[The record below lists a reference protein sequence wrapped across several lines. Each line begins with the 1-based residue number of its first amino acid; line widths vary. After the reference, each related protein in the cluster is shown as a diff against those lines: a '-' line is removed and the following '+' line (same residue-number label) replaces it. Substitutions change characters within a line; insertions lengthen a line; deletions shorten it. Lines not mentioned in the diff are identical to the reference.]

1 MKQKPVLGVLLGDVA
16 GVGPELVAK
25 LAVSHYYE
33 NYCKPIV
40 IGDVRVLKRA
50 FEVIGA
56 EVPLQVID
64 DVDQADWTQGL
75 PVLDQKNVNP
85 AEAPFG
91 TKTLVG
97 GKACLEMLKLGVEL
111 WKAGKIGGYVFGPL
125 NKAGMHEAGL
135 ELESEHHYLAKLL
148 GHTEPFGEI
157 NVTNGLYTTRTT
169 SHIPIAQVSADLQE
183 NNGERIKRA
192 IRLSYKTLTQAGIAN
207 PRIGVA
213 ALNPHCGENGDCG
226 CEEIDVIGPAIE
238 QAQAEGIDAR
248 GPYPSDIVFHK
259 ALVKKEFDGVVTMYH
274 DQGQIA
280 LKLIGFE
287 GGITVAGGFAIPI
300 VTCGHGTA
308 YDIAG
313 TGKVTT
319 ASFKNAVKQCAIMAS
334 VAAEQEARR
343 KEVVTV

>member
-1 MKQKPVLGVLLGDVA
+1 MATKPIIGVLLGDAA

-25 LAVSHYYE
+25 CAAANFYDE
-33 NYCKPIV
+33 YCRPVI
-40 IGDVRVLKRA
+40 IGDMRVFQRA
-50 FEVIGA
+50 IDVIGA
-56 EVPLQVID
+56 DIKVQVID
-64 DVDQADWTQGL
+64 NIDDADWSQGL
-75 PVLDQKNVNP
+75 PVLDQKNLDP
-85 AEAPFG
+85 AIVPFA
-91 TKTLVG
+91 TKTVES
-97 GKACLEMLKLGVEL
+97 GKACLDMLKLGVEL
-111 WKAGKIGGYVFGPL
+111 WQAGKIGGYVFGPL
-125 NKAGMHEAGL
+125 NKAAMHEAGCAF
-135 ELESEHHYLAKLL
+135 ESEHHYLANLL

-169 SHIPIAQVSADLQE
+169 SHIPVAQVSADLQE
-183 NNGERIKRA
+183 NGGERIKRA
-192 IRLSYKTLTQAGIAN
+192 IRLSYKTLTSAGIEN

-226 CEEIDVIGPAIE
+226 REEIDVITPCIKDAQENGINATGPF
-238 QAQAEGIDAR
+238 
-248 GPYPSDIVFHK
+248 PSDIVFHK

-313 TGKVTT
+313 KGLVTT
-319 ASFKNAVKQCAIMAS
+319 ASFENAIKQCSTMAA
-334 VAAEQEARR
+334 VAA
-343 KEVVTV
+343 K

>member
-1 MKQKPVLGVLLGDVA
+1 MLGDAA

-25 LAVSHYYE
+25 CAAARFYDD
-33 NYCKPIV
+33 YCRPVI
-40 IGDVRVLKRA
+40 IGDLRVFQRA
-50 FEVIGA
+50 LQVIGA
-56 EVPLQVID
+56 EVELQVID
-64 DVDQADWTQGL
+64 NIDDADWSKGL
-75 PVLDQKNVNP
+75 PVLDQKNVDP
-85 AEAPFG
+85 AEVPFA
-91 TKTLVG
+91 TKTVVS
-97 GKACLEMLKLGVEL
+97 GKACLDMLKLGVEL
-111 WKAGKIGGYVFGPL
+111 WQAGKIGGYVFGPL

-135 ELESEHHYLAKLL
+135 DLESEHHYLARLL

-169 SHIPIAQVSADLQE
+169 SHIPISQVSADLKE
-183 NNGERIKRA
+183 NGGERIKRA
-192 IRLSYKTLTQAGIAN
+192 IRLSYKTLTSAGIEN

-226 CEEIDVIGPAIE
+226 REEIEVIAPAIAD
-238 QAQAEGIDAR
+238 AQANGINAM
-248 GPYPSDIVFHK
+248 GPFPSDIVFHK

-287 GGITVAGGFAIPI
+287 GGITVAGGFPIPI

-313 TGKVTT
+313 KGIVTT
-319 ASFKNAVKQCAIMAS
+319 ASFENAVKQCSTMAA
-334 VAAEQEARR
+334 VAA
-343 KEVVTV
+343 K

>member
-1 MKQKPVLGVLLGDVA
+1 MATKPVIGVLLGDAA

-25 LAVSHYYE
+25 CAAANFYE
-33 NYCKPIV
+33 EYCRPVI
-40 IGDVRVLKRA
+40 IGDLRVFERALK
-50 FEVIGA
+50 VIGA
-56 EVPLQVID
+56 EDKVKVQVIS
-64 DVDQADWTQGL
+64 DVDEADWSKGL
-75 PVLDQKNVNP
+75 PVLDQKNLDPEKV
-85 AEAPFG
+85 PFA
-91 TKTLVG
+91 TKTVES
-97 GKACLEMLKLGVEL
+97 GKACLDMLKLGVEL
-111 WKAGKIGGYVFGPL
+111 WQAGKIGGYVFGPL

-135 ELESEHHYLAKLL
+135 TLESEHHYLAQLL

-169 SHIPIAQVSADLQE
+169 SHIPISQVSHDLCE
-183 NNGERIKRA
+183 NDGLRIKRA
-192 IRLSYKTLTQAGIAN
+192 IRLSYRTLTSAGIEN

-226 CEEIDVIGPAIE
+226 REEIDVIKPAIE
-238 QAQAEGIDAR
+238 WAQKEGINAM
-248 GPYPSDIVFHK
+248 GPFPSDIVFHK

-287 GGITVAGGFAIPI
+287 GGITVAGGFPIPI

-313 TGKVTT
+313 KGIVTT
-319 ASFKNAVKQCAIMAS
+319 ASFENAVKQCSTMAAVS
-334 VAAEQEARR
+334 A
-343 KEVVTV
+343 K